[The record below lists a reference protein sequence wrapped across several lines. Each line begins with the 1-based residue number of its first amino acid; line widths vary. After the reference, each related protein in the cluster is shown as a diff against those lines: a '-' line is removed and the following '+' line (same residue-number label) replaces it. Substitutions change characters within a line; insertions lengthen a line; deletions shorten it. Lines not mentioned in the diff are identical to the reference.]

1 MEKPKKTKQQLQ
13 QMMADRLAAEGEPG
27 VSVRVR
33 GSHSGDWA
41 VEILQGNAE
50 SKENIAEAVSQL
62 RALYDLAE

>member
-1 MEKPKKTKQQLQ
+1 
-13 QMMADRLAAEGEPG
+13 MMADRLAAEGEPG

-33 GSHSGDWA
+33 GSDSGDWA
-41 VEILQGNAE
+41 VEILEGNAE

>member
-13 QMMADRLAAEGEPG
+13 QMMADRLAAEGELSI
-27 VSVRVR
+27 SVRVR

-41 VEILQGNAE
+41 VEILNGNAE
-50 SKENIAEAVSQL
+50 SKDIAAAANQL